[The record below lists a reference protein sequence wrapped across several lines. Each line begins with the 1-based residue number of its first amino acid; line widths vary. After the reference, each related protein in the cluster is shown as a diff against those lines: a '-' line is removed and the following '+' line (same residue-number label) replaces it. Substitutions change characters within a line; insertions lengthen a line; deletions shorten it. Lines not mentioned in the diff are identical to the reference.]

1 MTTGALS
8 RGMYSGQSEPSLA
21 VIESGALPLRRRVAQ
36 LAVLRERGGY
46 VVRIRC
52 CCELAQMT

>member
-1 MTTGALS
+1 
-8 RGMYSGQSEPSLA
+8 MYSGQSEPSLA